1 MKVKFVKNKYQREL
15 LIDCFRRDAFPNRVD
30 YHQPFF
36 VTFYE
41 IIFIVRGEGEFKLDH
56 EVITFQAGT
65 VLLLPPNKWRQWC
78 QTDADYHA
86 IYLIFEEEF
95 ISNFFNDVL
104 YLYRFHYFYNIN
116 SASYLQLSEEELPE
130 LIQTLTEIQQ
140 EIKQLQPDSSHLL
153 RALLYYLLI
162 RLNRVYQSQIG
173 QEKSFYQEPII
184 LRFRKLLEA
193 HIHEKQRVREY
204 ADLLGISTSHLNKL
218 LRIYFGKSTSEV
230 IKDRLVLAIKRELLY
245 TDKTIAE
252 IGYDLGFSEPSNFNR
267 FFKNMTQM
275 PPHEYRLQQSK

>member
-1 MKVKFVKNKYQREL
+1 MKVSFAKNKYQREL
-15 LIDCFRRDAFPNRVD
+15 LIDCFRRNAFFKRVD

-41 IIFIVRGEGEFKLDH
+41 IIFIVEGRGEFKLDH
-56 EVITFQAGT
+56 EVIPFKPGT

-78 QTDADYHA
+78 QTEANYSA

-95 ISNFFNDVL
+95 ISNFFNDAL

-116 SASYLQLSEEELPE
+116 SPSYLQLSEEELPDF
-130 LIQTLTEIQQ
+130 IQTLTEVQQ

-162 RLNRVYQSQIG
+162 RLNRVYQAQTG

-204 ADLLGISTSHLNKL
+204 ADLLGISTSRLNKL
-218 LRIYFGKSTSEV
+218 LRLYFGKSASEV
-230 IKDRLVLAIKRELLY
+230 IKDRLVLAIKKELLFS
-245 TDKTIAE
+245 DKTIAE
-252 IGYDLGFSEPSNFNR
+252 IGYELGFSEPSNFNR
-267 FFKNMTQM
+267 FFKSMTQM
-275 PPHEYRLQQSK
+275 PPHEYRLEQSK